1 MNERVTYRTVRHE
14 AYVGA
19 SRVELYVLSLSPF
32 FSFPFCSVNVL
43 VSLIKAAV
51 FSSITSGYHSVFFCN
66 SHFLFLPKCVDFG
79 SLPSQD
85 KVVY

>member
-51 FSSITSGYHSVFFCN
+51 FSSITSGYHSVFSVTLSFFTRN
-66 SHFLFLPKCVDFG
+66 AWILVL
-79 SLPSQD
+79 SQV
-85 KVVY
+85 KIK

>member
-32 FSFPFCSVNVL
+32 FFPFCSVNVL
-43 VSLIKAAV
+43 VSLIEAAV
-51 FSSITSGYHSVFFCN
+51 FSSITSGYHSVFSVTLISFFSRN
-66 SHFLFLPKCVDFG
+66 AWILVL
-79 SLPSQD
+79 SQV
-85 KVVY
+85 KIK